1 MTKQEIN
8 KFKEIAETLLDKQ
21 EDWYNVVKGY
31 DVMKSNVDFL
41 CWAVGVVLESLQ
53 SNKDV
58 IIQESHLAGPVNM
71 MKEKLF
77 ILNRYLKIQEEAAKD
92 LYNFIEGVFGKFD
105 ELLIDSE

>member
-58 IIQESHLAGPVNM
+58 IIQESHLADPVNM

>member
-41 CWAVGVVLESLQ
+41 CWVVGVVLESLQ
-53 SNKDV
+53 SNKDI
-58 IIQESHLAGPVNM
+58 IIQESHLADPVNM

-77 ILNRYLKIQEEAAKD
+77 ILTKFLCFWKSYLKS
-92 LYNFIEGVFGKFD
+92 LGSG
-105 ELLIDSE
+105 LSW